1 MVTGGGSGV
10 VLRHALAYAPDLW
23 RMCVVN
29 KIPAITAAKKLQ
41 LEIEQTRGA
50 VRLLRGVGR
59 VPSPERLALVVGR
72 DWGLE
77 PQDIAEIFGRSVR
90 WARVVREQ
98 ADEIRAEDP
107 IPEDLEYLD
116 CGLQP
121 DDVSPEEL
129 YRRVEDLRAD
139 GVIVGTMVNRKQV
152 LAAMNAFSW
161 WNQYALLYHGTR

>member
-41 LEIEQTRGA
+41 LETEQTRGA

-116 CGLQP
+116 CDLQP

-139 GVIVGTMVNRKQV
+139 GVIVGTMVTRKQV

-161 WNQYALLYHGTR
+161 WNQYALIYHGTR